1 MQTVS
6 VDQLVGN
13 TLGDYQVERLL
24 GRGKLSAV
32 YMAQQRSLNRT
43 VMVTTFIL
51 PASLSAEARERFNM
65 RFLKEGAPLVRLN
78 HPHILPVYDFGV
90 QFGLPYLVT
99 SFVKTGSLAQVLKQ
113 QQRFTPE
120 RALDMMKQIA
130 AGLDYAH
137 SQGVVHGLLNPANIL
152 VSSEQPLQVTGF
164 GLKQMLQMRGIE
176 TSYHPQ
182 AHLFNIG
189 GTFLGAPEYLAPECV
204 QDLPFDARA
213 DVYSLGVMLF
223 ELLSGSLPFT
233 GTEPLVIAAKR
244 LQQPVPVLHELS
256 PDLPAAYDLLFYQA
270 LERDPGKRFKYAG
283 EVPRAFE
290 RVLKLLQS
298 NGNAPATANTQTTMH
313 SQITLPPTVNWFDEG
328 IVPTRKWQ
336 LMPPVVTGRIPAV
349 QAPAQETAV
358 APLAPAPATSSWQ
371 YEPPAADHTEPAKTS
386 SLDALPQNSPGAD
399 PFAWWSATSA
409 SPADPV
415 TGTFARSATR
425 GPSTGYAA
433 NRQRKASIKGRRQ
446 VVVGL
451 LAGTSVVG
459 ILGIGGI
466 SFARFIHSMKQ
477 TQPGNTTLTAAS
489 PTNVA
494 KPAPTHGTQHKSVAP
509 RPQPSPTKAAQPTP
523 KPTQPPQPTPTP
535 PTHTGTVIGSTKLP
549 TNSSKDFTNPADG
562 NNSLL
567 IHLPNGNFVA
577 CERACTH
584 EGVPVYYDG
593 GSQRLICP
601 AHGAIF
607 DPTNNFS
614 VVQGP
619 AQTPLPGV
627 SIRVNADGT
636 ITTG

>member
-51 PASLSAEARERFNM
+51 PATLSAGARERFNM

-120 RALDMMKQIA
+120 RALDMVKQIA
-130 AGLDYAH
+130 AGLDHAH
-137 SQGVVHGLLNPANIL
+137 SQGAVHGLLNPANIL
-152 VSSEQPLQVTGF
+152 VSSEQTLQVTGF

-213 DVYSLGVMLF
+213 DVYSLGIMLF

-233 GTEPLVIAAKR
+233 GAEPLVIAAKR

-256 PDLPAAYDLLFYQA
+256 PDIPAAYDLLFYQA
-270 LERDPGKRFKYAG
+270 LERDPGTRFKYAG

-290 RVLKLLQS
+290 RVLNLLKS
-298 NGNAPATANTQTTMH
+298 DGNAPATANTQATMH

-328 IVPTRKWQ
+328 IIPTRKWQ
-336 LMPPVVTGRIPAV
+336 LMPPVVTGHLPAA
-349 QAPAQETAV
+349 QAPAQETAA
-358 APLAPAPATSSWQ
+358 APSAPAPATSSWQ
-371 YEPPAADHTEPAKTS
+371 YESTGPVKPS
-386 SLDALPQNSPGAD
+386 SLDARPQNPPGAD

-409 SPADPV
+409 SPAQPAP
-415 TGTFARSATR
+415 GTFARSATR
-425 GPSTGYAA
+425 RPSTGYAA

-446 VVVGL
+446 VVIGL

-466 SFARFIHSMKQ
+466 SFAHFIQSMKQ
-477 TQPGNTTLTAAS
+477 TQPGNTALTAAS
-489 PTNVA
+489 PTHVA
-494 KPAPTHGTQHKSVAP
+494 KPASTHGTQRKSVAP
-509 RPQPSPTKAAQPTP
+509 RTQPSPAKTAQPTP
-523 KPTQPPQPTPTP
+523 KPQPPQPPQPTPTP
-535 PTHTGTVIGSTKLP
+535 PAHTGTVIGSTKLP
-549 TNSSKDFTNPADG
+549 INSSKDFINPADG

-584 EGVPVYYDG
+584 EGVPVYYDNG
-593 GSQRLICP
+593 TQQLVCP
-601 AHGAIF
+601 AHNAIF
-607 DPTNNFS
+607 DPANNFS